1 MDSEVRFSF
10 IDIDFFLIEYIYIWF
25 SKGTLTDS
33 AARMVANLAYG
44 RFKSTNTSR
53 ALSR

>member
-10 IDIDFFLIEYIYIWF
+10 IDIDFFLIEYIWF

-44 RFKSTNTSR
+44 RFKSTNTTR